1 MKAAQ
6 INKYGGYE
14 VFEINNDAP
23 KPTVGEGKVLV
34 EVYAASINP
43 FDKAV
48 RAGFMK
54 NMMPL
59 NFPAI
64 LGGDFAGVVKEIG
77 EGVTEFKVGDEV
89 FGSANIFSGGSGSF
103 AEFAT
108 AKARNAAIKPKNI
121 TFEQVGALPLV
132 GSSAVQALEEHMNL
146 HNDQKILI
154 HGGAGGIG
162 HIAIQLA
169 KTLGAYVVTTVSG
182 NDKDFVKQLGADEVI
197 DYKNEKFEEKI
208 KDPSTGSGQVFD
220 AVFYTV
226 GGEVTNKSLQVL
238 KKGGVLV
245 SMIGEPDAKFAE
257 EREITAIRQGTKVN
271 TKHLERLAQ
280 LIENGKIKVN
290 IAKIFPL
297 DQIQD
302 AFKYQEELHSRGKIV
317 LKIR

>member
-59 NFPAI
+59 NFSAI

-77 EGVTEFKVGDEV
+77 EGVTEF
-89 FGSANIFSGGSGSF
+89 
-103 AEFAT
+103 
-108 AKARNAAIKPKNI
+108 NAAIKPKNI

-220 AVFYTV
+220 AVFDTV